1 MLWQR
6 LKAWLSNQL
15 WPINA
20 PKYRIIDRGETIQ
33 SSFLIEEGDFK
44 GTEFLIGK
52 VKLPTDTCPTLS
64 FTTQILKDPS
74 GKAELDV
81 DDSFTNAAGCI
92 LQLHLRH
99 EQGDFRNWLYRK
111 S

>member
-1 MLWQR
+1 MLWTR
-6 LKAWLSNQL
+6 LKEWLVSRL
-15 WPINA
+15 YPINA

-33 SSFLIEEGDFK
+33 SSFLIEEGDFQ

-52 VKLPTDTCPTLS
+52 VRLPSDNNPSLS
-64 FTTQILKDPS
+64 FVTQILKDPS

-81 DDSFTNAAGCI
+81 GGSFTNAAGCI
-92 LQLHLRH
+92 LQLHLRS
-99 EQGDFRNWLYRK
+99 ERGDYRNWLYRK